1 MQILPEFTGIHD
13 TSEGIEELASCKAS
27 LCLFER
33 SYKSE
38 DSWELEI
45 NAYLSRERIYTSQAH
60 LSGSS
65 SYIQTHKC

>member
-13 TSEGIEELASCKAS
+13 TSEGVEELASCKAS

-45 NAYLSRERIYTSQAH
+45 NAYLSRERI
-60 LSGSS
+60 
-65 SYIQTHKC
+65 